1 MLQSGL
7 EPENKVGLT
16 LAASLQSNVFNVLK
30 FGSPGRIRTYNPS
43 VKGPDRTLGS
53 RSSTARSRRAGALF
67 WAHRIRAAAYHSI
80 YRTAGCPLE
89 DRYQAAP
96 GVRYQDI
103 KTAQDLAHVKGHRYQ
118 TYLKTLLHEALKEE
132 RSA

>member
-1 MLQSGL
+1 MNTMQ
-7 EPENKVGLT
+7 T
-16 LAASLQSNVFNVLK
+16 
-30 FGSPGRIRTYNPS
+30 GSPGRIRTYNSS
-43 VKGPDRTLGS
+43 VKSPDRTLGS
-53 RSSTARSRRAGALF
+53 RSSTARTRRAGALF
-67 WAHRIRAAAYHSI
+67 WAHQIRAAAYDSI

-96 GVRYQDI
+96 GVRYQDV

-118 TYLKTLLHEALKEE
+118 TYIKTLLHEALKKE